1 MNLATFVCAALLSAS
16 PPKCVRPNLMLRTEA
31 APRSA
36 AFDSGAKAFDLATKD
51 WEKRRYAQ
59 AARRF
64 MEASAFFAHDGNAEG
79 NWKYA
84 WQNAALAF
92 EAANKVDEGKAAFEA
107 AAAKE
112 TNSEHAAALRAA
124 AAKLDASG
132 ACP

>member
-1 MNLATFVCAALLSAS
+1 MMTLICAALIAAS
-16 PPKCVRPNLMLRTEA
+16 PVTKCIRPNLMMRTEA
-31 APRSA
+31 SPRSA
-36 AFDSGAKAFDLATKD
+36 EFSLGAQAFDRATKD

-59 AARRF
+59 AAKRF
-64 MEASAFFAHDGNAEG
+64 MEACAHFAADGHAEG

-107 AAAKE
+107 AAAQEK
-112 TNSEHAAALRAA
+112 SAEHAEALRAA
-124 AAKLDASG
+124 AAKLDASH